1 MTLIFRIAWRNIFR
15 HKSKTL
21 VIGLIL
27 FLGAF
32 ILMLGSAVIE
42 GLNAGLERNIVK
54 GFSGDVVIMSD
65 KQHTE
70 TVLASMSGQTLE
82 PILEFPKIKPILE
95 QQTFIKA
102 ILPVGI
108 GYVWV
113 LNDTGQPVDQYILG
127 VNFGAYKAFFKDNIS
142 LIEGQFP
149 KDNAKGLLVSTYY
162 REYLYGFT
170 GDWAVPAGYPLRHD
184 TLSQEA
190 KDDGSLLRIKH
201 DIVFLGLSE
210 KNSSLDIL
218 CPITGIFKFHA
229 LNKMLGWYSIVDIES
244 FRECLGYF
252 AADAQKVPLSTE
264 QTSLLESDNPEDLF
278 ELSMDAVKTD
288 TSTTQLLGTIKDS
301 TFEPVTTLSDN
312 WEDGAFTAIL
322 VRLTPGLSP
331 QEGVDQLT
339 ALFKHEHLPLK
350 AVKWSKAIGMM
361 GQFAVIMKGALYV
374 FVGFIFFVAVIIIM
388 NTLSMTT
395 MERVTEIGMMRA
407 VGAKKRMIAGM
418 LVVETVILSLFFG
431 ILGMLAGAGA
441 VKILSG
447 MNIATQNEMIQILYG
462 GDTFH
467 PQLTLSHVAVCFLLL
482 GIVTCL
488 AVIYPIKLSRGI
500 TPLDAMTRE

>member
-1 MTLIFRIAWRNIFR
+1 MNLIFRIAWRNIFR
-15 HKSKTL
+15 HKSKTI
-21 VIGLIL
+21 VIGIIL

-42 GLNAGLERNIVK
+42 GLNTGLQRNIVK
-54 GFSGDVVIMSD
+54 GFSGDVVIMSN

-82 PILEFPKIKPILE
+82 PILNYAQMKPTLE
-95 QQTFIKA
+95 NAPFVQA
-102 ILPVGI
+102 LLPIGV

-113 LNDTGQPVDQYILG
+113 LNESGQPVDQYILG

-142 LIEGQFP
+142 IQEGLFP
-149 KDNAKGLLVSTYY
+149 KENARGLLVSTYY
-162 REYLYGFT
+162 REFLYGFT
-170 GDWAVPAGYPLRHD
+170 GDWAVPSGYPLRQD
-184 TLSQEA
+184 TLSEEA
-190 KDDGSLLRIKH
+190 KADGSLLKVKH
-201 DIVFLGLSE
+201 DIVFLGLSD

-252 AADAQKVPLSTE
+252 AAEAQKEPLTVDQSSLLST
-264 QTSLLESDNPEDLF
+264 DNPEDMF
-278 ELSMDAVKTD
+278 ELSMDEVKSQ
-288 TSTTQLLGTIKDS
+288 TSTSELLNTIKDA

-322 VRLTPGLSP
+322 VRLKPGMSP
-331 QEGVDQLT
+331 EEGVEKFS
-339 ALFKHEHLPLK
+339 ALFKEKQLPLK

-374 FVGFIFFVAVIIIM
+374 FVSFIFFVAVIIIM

-407 VGAKKRMIAGM
+407 VGAKKKMIAGM
-418 LVVETVILSLFFG
+418 LFIETLILSLFFG
-431 ILGMLAGAGA
+431 SLGMLAGAGA
-441 VKILSG
+441 VKVLAK
-447 MNIATQNEMIQILYG
+447 MKLETQNEMIQILYG

-467 PQLTLSHVAVCFLLL
+467 PQLNATHTIMCIVLLV
-482 GIVTCL
+482 IVTCL
-488 AVIYPIKLSRGI
+488 AVIYPIKLSRNI